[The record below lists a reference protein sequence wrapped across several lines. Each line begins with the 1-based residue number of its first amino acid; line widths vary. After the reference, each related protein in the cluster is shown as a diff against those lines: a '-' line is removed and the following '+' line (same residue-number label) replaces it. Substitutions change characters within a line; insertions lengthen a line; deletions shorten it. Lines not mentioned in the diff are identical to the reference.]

1 MSLIKWLDMIIRTS
15 SVQSVNVLLMVQ
27 LWIVMTM
34 VIAFVNLDSLA
45 ANAIFV
51 KRDSQ
56 AANVMNVNRRS
67 LVKSVMNANQITSI
81 IHCVKVCINT

>member
-1 MSLIKWLDMIIRTS
+1 MAGYDHTS
-15 SVQSVNVLLMVQ
+15 AQSVNVLLMVQ
-27 LWIVMTM
+27 LWIVMAM

-45 ANAIFV
+45 ANVLFA

-56 AANVMNVNRRS
+56 AANVMNVNRTS

-81 IHCVKVCINT
+81 IHCVKVCIKK

>member
-1 MSLIKWLDMIIRTS
+1 MAGYDHASAQT
-15 SVQSVNVLLMVQ
+15 VNVLLMVQ
-27 LWIVMTM
+27 LWIVMTLA
-34 VIAFVNLDSLA
+34 IAFVNLDSQA
-45 ANAIFV
+45 ANVISV

-67 LVKSVMNANQITSI
+67 LAKSVMNANQTTSI